1 MDQEWVEVVRHKTI
15 GYKTVRR
22 FDPVTA
28 SKVRFQIL
36 RSWDTPM
43 IRSFGLYQSAPL
55 PKEQED
61 ISIELDLEPES
72 IEERALSDGL
82 HFCCYDSGMQSAAL
96 LDSMVG
102 AKEAQGGR
110 CLR

>member
-72 IEERALSDGL
+72 IEERLCQTACI
-82 HFCCYDSGMQSAAL
+82 FAAMTAVCKAPRCL
-96 LDSMVG
+96 ILWLG
-102 AKEAQGGR
+102 QRRHKAGR